1 MGIKECQD
9 KLLIDYHQLVF
20 LKIYIQLTLEQHGSE
35 PPGSTYMWAFYA
47 TVLTV
52 SAFSLS
58 YDFPPNL
65 FYSHKTDRGGGS
77 PPPSGQ
83 RTLLR
88 QEVQPGP
95 SGGPISE
102 LVFRQAPRASWKAPR
117 AGSSGFGGWVGS
129 TFVELQ
135 VAGQVLLYS
144 QELLRGTV
152 PLHQIAV
159 LAKQNLV
166 KFHLTAFLRM
176 PRPLGWTCS
185 FPFTVRGV
193 VPTLTDLAALTEFDS
208 QPQLFDFRII
218 PWPRP
223 PEPVAREGQAL

>member
-1 MGIKECQD
+1 MG
-9 KLLIDYHQLVF
+9 
-20 LKIYIQLTLEQHGSE
+20 
-35 PPGSTYMWAFYA
+35 AFYF

-52 SAFSLS
+52 SACSLS

-65 FYSHKTDRGGGS
+65 FYSHETDRGGGS

-83 RTLLR
+83 RTFLR
-88 QEVQPGP
+88 QEVQPRL

-102 LVFRQAPRASWKAPR
+102 LVFRQAVMSASWKAPR

-135 VAGQVLLYS
+135 VAGRVLLYC

-152 PLHQIAV
+152 PLHQRAV
-159 LAKQNLV
+159 LVKQNLV
-166 KFHLTAFLRM
+166 KFHLTAFLRT
-176 PRPLGWTCS
+176 PHPLGWTCS

-208 QPQLFDFRII
+208 QPQLFDFRIT
-218 PWPRP
+218 PWLRP